1 MKVIGLTGP
10 TGAGKSLFCE
20 VFLSLGIPCLD
31 TDLVA
36 RKVVEKG
43 TACLSELV
51 MSFGEKILLPD
62 GSLDRKALGSIAFS
76 DKEKLDT
83 LNKITHKYITEY
95 VKSWLAECESKGSRA
110 AVIDAP
116 QLFESGENKICDITV
131 AVIAK
136 KELRLERIMQRDS
149 IALDYAEKR
158 MASQKDDEFFIDN
171 CDYIIYNNGVSVLMK
186 KDVIALAEKLG
197 LVS

>member
-20 VFLSLGIPCLD
+20 VFVSLGIPCLD

-43 TACLSELV
+43 TDCLLELV
-51 MSFGEKILLPD
+51 ECFGEGILLPD
-62 GSLDRKALGSIAFS
+62 GSLNRKALGSVAFS
-76 DKEKLDT
+76 SKEKLDK
-83 LNKITHKYITEY
+83 LNAITHKHITEA
-95 VKSWLAECESKGSRA
+95 VVLWLEECKAKGSRA

-131 AVIAK
+131 AVIAEK
-136 KELRLERIMQRDS
+136 DIRLKRIIERDS
-149 IALDYAEKR
+149 IDSEYAEKR